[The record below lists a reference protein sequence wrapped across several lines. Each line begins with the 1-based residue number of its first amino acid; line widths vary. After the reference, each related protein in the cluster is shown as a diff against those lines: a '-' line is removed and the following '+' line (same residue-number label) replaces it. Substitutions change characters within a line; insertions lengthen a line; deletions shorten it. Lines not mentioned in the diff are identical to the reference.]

1 LLNEF
6 KVSFILNSKALLII
20 KCFLELVS
28 DLIFIVLG
36 SYLRN
41 LGLLLR
47 PLQLRMVTSSDFIK
61 FIFTKV

>member
-1 LLNEF
+1 
-6 KVSFILNSKALLII
+6 
-20 KCFLELVS
+20 VS